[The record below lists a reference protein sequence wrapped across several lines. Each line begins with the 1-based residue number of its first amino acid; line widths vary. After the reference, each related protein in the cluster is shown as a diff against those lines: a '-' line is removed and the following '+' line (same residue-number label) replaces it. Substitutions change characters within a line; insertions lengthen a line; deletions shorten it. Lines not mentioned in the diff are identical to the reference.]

1 MAPRSVR
8 TKHRHA
14 AFLRGINV
22 GGKHKLPM
30 AELAALFRDAGCE
43 DVRTYIQSG
52 NVAFTAKPAVAKQ
65 LPARIAAA
73 IEEAF
78 GFGAPITIRSAAE
91 LRDVVAAN
99 PFLAAGC
106 DPAQLHVAFL
116 SAKPRKPCA
125 QALDPERSPGDAF
138 HLRGRELYLQLPN
151 GVGRSKLTNA
161 YLDRTLEV
169 VSTARNW
176 RTTLAVLALVEGD

>member
-1 MAPRSVR
+1 MTHPRVWLALSASLALVAP
-8 TKHRHA
+8 
-14 AFLRGINV
+14 
-22 GGKHKLPM
+22 
-30 AELAALFRDAGCE
+30 
-43 DVRTYIQSG
+43 
-52 NVAFTAKPAVAKQ
+52 
-65 LPARIAAA
+65 AAA
-73 IEEAF
+73 QQGQGGRF
-78 GFGAPITIRSAAE
+78 G
-91 LRDVVAAN
+91 L
-99 PFLAAGC
+99 
-106 DPAQLHVAFL
+106 
-116 SAKPRKPCA
+116 A